1 MRITVQGVSVRYASH
16 PALVE
21 AGLSVKEGEILALVG
36 PNGAGKSTLLR
47 TIAGT
52 LRPQAGAVYL
62 DLRNVQ
68 EIPAKRRAKI
78 LAMVEQGAVPSFDF
92 TVRELVELG
101 RIPHVNRLAR
111 LGKGDEEAVE
121 KALRLCG
128 LAELSSRRWSELSG
142 GERQRALLAM
152 AFAQEPR
159 VLLLDEPTAHLDV
172 AHQIELMQLIASWAE
187 EGITVIMALHDLNL
201 VAAFAHHLV
210 LLHRGKIV
218 AQGRPPEVL
227 TPPA

>member
-21 AGLSVKEGEILALVG
+21 AELSVKEGEILTLVG

-52 LRPQAGAVYL
+52 LRPQAGVVYL

-68 EIPAKRRAKI
+68 EIPAKQRAKI
-78 LAMVEQGAVPSFDF
+78 LAMVEQGAAPSFDF
-92 TVRELVELG
+92 TVQELVELG
-101 RIPHVNRLAR
+101 RIPHVRRFAR

-128 LAELSSRRWSELSG
+128 
-142 GERQRALLAM
+142 
-152 AFAQEPR
+152 
-159 VLLLDEPTAHLDV
+159 
-172 AHQIELMQLIASWAE
+172 
-187 EGITVIMALHDLNL
+187 
-201 VAAFAHHLV
+201 
-210 LLHRGKIV
+210 
-218 AQGRPPEVL
+218 
-227 TPPA
+227 